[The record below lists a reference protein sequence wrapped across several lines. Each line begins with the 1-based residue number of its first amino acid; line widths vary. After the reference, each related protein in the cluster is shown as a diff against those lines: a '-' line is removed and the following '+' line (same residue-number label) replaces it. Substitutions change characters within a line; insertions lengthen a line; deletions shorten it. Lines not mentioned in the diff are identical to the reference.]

1 MASKNNEPFDYVE
14 SFNKRKVFAE
24 CDDFFNTNLIKEMK
38 FAKERLLIKEEQNKK
53 TKNEMK
59 ALNIFK
65 DLNDI
70 FNFFK
75 KNIKRK
81 KKKSLS
87 PQSKNM
93 QFIDNLT
100 SKIEEIDNIKNVLKS
115 SYKRN
120 LKKERNKSA
129 RPNYK

>member
-1 MASKNNEPFDYVE
+1 
-14 SFNKRKVFAE
+14 
-24 CDDFFNTNLIKEMK
+24 MK
-38 FAKERLLIKEEQNKK
+38 LAKERLLIKEEQNKK
-53 TKNEMK
+53 TKNEMH

-65 DLNDI
+65 NLNGMI
-70 FNFFK
+70 NYFK
-75 KNIKRK
+75 KNTKIKR
-81 KKKSLS
+81 KKSLS

-120 LKKERNKSA
+120 LQKERNKSA
-129 RPNYK
+129 RPYNK

>member
-1 MASKNNEPFDYVE
+1 
-14 SFNKRKVFAE
+14 
-24 CDDFFNTNLIKEMK
+24 
-38 FAKERLLIKEEQNKK
+38 
-53 TKNEMK
+53 
-59 ALNIFK
+59 
-65 DLNDI
+65 
-70 FNFFK
+70 
-75 KNIKRK
+75 
-81 KKKSLS
+81 
-87 PQSKNM
+87 M

>member
-1 MASKNNEPFDYVE
+1 
-14 SFNKRKVFAE
+14 
-24 CDDFFNTNLIKEMK
+24 MK
-38 FAKERLLIKEEQNKK
+38 LAKERLLIKEEQNKK
-53 TKNEMK
+53 VKNEMHV
-59 ALNIFK
+59 LNIFK
-65 DLNDI
+65 NLPGM
-70 FNFFK
+70 FNAMK
-75 KNIKRK
+75 KNIKIKR
-81 KKKSLS
+81 KKSLS
-87 PQSKNM
+87 PHSKNM